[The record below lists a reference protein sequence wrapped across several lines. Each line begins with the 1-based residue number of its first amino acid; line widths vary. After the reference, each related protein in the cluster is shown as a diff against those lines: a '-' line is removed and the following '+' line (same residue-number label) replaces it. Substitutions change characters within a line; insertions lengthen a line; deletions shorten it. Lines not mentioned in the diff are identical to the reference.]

1 MKHLHLVVGR
11 VGVSDLGTRRSNGR
25 GVRAGTDG
33 AEEGERVV
41 DVKGGG
47 ALGEGGQHLGV
58 VQVRKLG

>member
-1 MKHLHLVVGR
+1 